1 MAEREKIKMNGHRE
15 AALILGAGQR
25 KVISFVCF
33 GRLAASTTPAV
44 TGRSPELFS
53 STRLDLKL
61 PAGGQRGQ
69 QPRPYRPSYLSD
81 TT

>member
-15 AALILGAGQR
+15 AALILRAGQR

-44 TGRSPELFS
+44 TGRSPELF
-53 STRLDLKL
+53 
-61 PAGGQRGQ
+61 
-69 QPRPYRPSYLSD
+69 
-81 TT
+81 